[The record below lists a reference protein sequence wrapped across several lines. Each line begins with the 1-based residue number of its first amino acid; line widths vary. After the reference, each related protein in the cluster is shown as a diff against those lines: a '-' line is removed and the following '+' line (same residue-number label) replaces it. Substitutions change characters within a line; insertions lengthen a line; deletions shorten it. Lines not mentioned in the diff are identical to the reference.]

1 MAKNLLELLLNL
13 SVVAASRRDLAFG
26 NAYQSGF
33 PRADTN
39 AIACSQ
45 LESASPNQIVTAK
58 NGSVYDLLKRQQ

>member
-1 MAKNLLELLLNL
+1 MVKNLLELLLIL

-26 NAYQSGF
+26 NAHQSSF

-45 LESASPNQIVTAK
+45 LESASPN
-58 NGSVYDLLKRQQ
+58 